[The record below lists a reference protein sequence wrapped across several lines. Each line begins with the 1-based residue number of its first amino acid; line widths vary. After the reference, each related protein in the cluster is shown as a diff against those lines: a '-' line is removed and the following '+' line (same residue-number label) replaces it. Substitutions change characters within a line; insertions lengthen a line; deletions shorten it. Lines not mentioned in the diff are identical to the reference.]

1 LRQPIVHSGRFDTMR
16 KTTMML
22 LFALQLPAGDPVRV
36 RAVETLTARLAEQLQ
51 ERLAAE
57 GGAAGWER
65 RRR

>member
-1 LRQPIVHSGRFDTMR
+1 MR

-51 ERLAAE
+51 KQLAAE
-57 GGAAGWER
+57 GVAAGWER

>member
-1 LRQPIVHSGRFDTMR
+1 LRQPIAYNGRFDIMR
-16 KTTMML
+16 KTTVML

-36 RAVETLTARLAEQLQ
+36 RAVEALTARLAEQLQ

-57 GGAAGWER
+57 GGVAEWER